1 MRHIHGIRIVS
12 TSSHIMNLLI
22 TSHNAIRREF
32 NVSTILRLARETVRA
47 KLTRIAI
54 DTIVES

>member
-1 MRHIHGIRIVS
+1 
-12 TSSHIMNLLI
+12 MNLLVA
-22 TSHNAIRREF
+22 SHNAIRREF